1 MDLAAIGLSAV
12 LSALLFIALEFTI
25 ILPLFRRIVTKAV
38 NDMVQGQL
46 IPSISKYVD
55 DEVTKLTEALTKSLF
70 SKIRGMLGGRRKGVN
85 AIIERLAAGEDLE
98 DFEDE
103 YEPSTIDK
111 VYEMFQL
118 ARPYLPD
125 PSTRKK
131 TTAAENQPDVV
142 EGIRES

>member
-1 MDLAAIGLSAV
+1 MDLAAIGASAV
-12 LSALLFIALEFTI
+12 LSALLFILLEFTI

-70 SKIRGMLGGRRKGVN
+70 SKFRGMLGGRKKGVN
-85 AIIERLAAGEDLE
+85 AILERLAAGEDLE
-98 DFEDE
+98 DLEDE

-111 VYEMFQL
+111 VYEIIDTV
-118 ARPYLPD
+118 RPYLPNPSARKAAAAKQD
-125 PSTRKK
+125 P
-131 TTAAENQPDVV
+131 AV

>member
-1 MDLAAIGLSAV
+1 MDFASIGLSAV
-12 LSALLFIALEFTI
+12 LSALLFIVLEFTI

-55 DEVTKLTEALTKSLF
+55 DEVTKLAEVLTKSLF
-70 SKIRGMLGGRRKGVN
+70 SKFRGMLGGRKKGVN
-85 AIIERLAAGEDLE
+85 AILERLAAGEDLE

-111 VYEMFQL
+111 VYELVQM

-131 TTAAENQPDVV
+131 PAAAEDPAV
-142 EGIRES
+142 EGIRE